1 MNKFGS
7 GVTFLGI
14 MIAVL
19 CLVLMFYGILR
30 LSSLTRQESG
40 AVFVRETVIA

>member
-1 MNKFGS
+1 MNKS
-7 GVTFLGI
+7 GRGLALLGM

-30 LSSLTRQESG
+30 LSSLTRQENG
-40 AVFVRETVIA
+40 AVFVIETVNA